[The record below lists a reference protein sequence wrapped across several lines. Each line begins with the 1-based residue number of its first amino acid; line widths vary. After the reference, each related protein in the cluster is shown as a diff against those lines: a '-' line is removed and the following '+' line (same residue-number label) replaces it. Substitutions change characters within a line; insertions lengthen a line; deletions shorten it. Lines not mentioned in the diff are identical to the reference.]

1 MRPSRGTPSD
11 GRGSPRGDGL
21 VRIRARVFSNQRSSA
36 GTTTDRTRP
45 VETFAGLGRDRPVV
59 SPALARSSVRKRP
72 RLALVSRSSRA
83 HPPSPR
89 PRLDISSLA
98 FVRKNASLNP
108 GKTRSVAR
116 AARRTRC
123 VSTRPPMRTRTLRTR
138 SSTTRSSSS
147 GASLSNLAR
156 CPRRASRRRRTR
168 RRRSCRRSAASGGG
182 GSRRRPPGG
191 RGGGPR
197 AVPGPLARRRELV
210 IATLR
215 ATLPEE
221 RRPAGRRRGED
232 GDADA
237 FVFVQDLMLFLFAQ
251 TFARRARSR
260 SCARAA
266 ASSRRARSFS
276 GARARTAAKVPTPS
290 ARSPSARPRDR
301 RRGGARGARAR
312 GRAAPGSTGRSQR
325 MRKPRVGASP
335 DPPCTRCSPRTT
347 STPRAGWSWR
357 TPRRSARGAR
367 GGASSSSP
375 PPRRTGWGTCSGWWS
390 RLARRSLLV

>member
-1 MRPSRGTPSD
+1 MENVRVELQDLLRPSRAQTGARVTTSAPADRTARRDDAPRYAMRPSRGTPSD

-156 CPRRASRRRRTR
+156 CPRRAWRRRRTR
-168 RRRSCRRSAASGGG
+168 RRRSCRRSAALAAAV
-182 GSRRRPPGG
+182 PVGG
-191 RGGGPR
+191 RP
-197 AVPGPLARRRELV
+197 AVAAEDLARCLD
-210 IATLR
+210 LR
-215 ATLPEE
+215 AT
-221 RRPAGRRRGED
+221 
-232 GDADA
+232 
-237 FVFVQDLMLFLFAQ
+237 
-251 TFARRARSR
+251 
-260 SCARAA
+260 
-266 ASSRRARSFS
+266 
-276 GARARTAAKVPTPS
+276 
-290 ARSPSARPRDR
+290 
-301 RRGGARGARAR
+301 
-312 GRAAPGSTGRSQR
+312 
-325 MRKPRVGASP
+325 
-335 DPPCTRCSPRTT
+335 PRT
-347 STPRAGWSWR
+347 W
-357 TPRRSARGAR
+357 
-367 GGASSSSP
+367 
-375 PPRRTGWGTCSGWWS
+375 
-390 RLARRSLLV
+390 